1 MTLDEAKVLL
11 TENDIDFELVEYKD
25 EEEYLHHT
33 ALYPYT
39 KHAKSCKVLAMVVKS
54 KNGEKDIELQFN
66 EEHGIFYFVELR
78 FGSFSFE
85 MFEDSEEGKLTEKL
99 MIHIREMQAGNY
111 VVIVANNIEKHFEL
125 WDSCFEVNDTENDFF
140 GKKAFEAEI
149 HRIQGLE
156 NASKGWFEKFLDKL
170 LRTKIQYE
178 IYDWNTYKCIVKEC

>member
-39 KHAKSCKVLAMVVKS
+39 KHAKACKVLAMVVKS

-99 MIHIREMQAGNY
+99 MIHIRE
-111 VVIVANNIEKHFEL
+111 I
-125 WDSCFEVNDTENDFF
+125 
-140 GKKAFEAEI
+140 
-149 HRIQGLE
+149 R
-156 NASKGWFEKFLDKL
+156 
-170 LRTKIQYE
+170 R
-178 IYDWNTYKCIVKEC
+178 ECR